1 MLSGVVGVPVG
12 SILSV
17 KLRPKFARTDPI
29 ICGLG
34 LVIASIFLCIAI
46 FTCNYAFILAF
57 VLIFFGEI
65 ALNLNWSIV
74 ADILLYVVAPTRRG
88 TAEAIQILF
97 SHLFG
102 DAGSPYLIGVVSD
115 SLKKDYITNDFVA
128 GIDPAKQI
136 CPEHIREFLDPEF
149 KNVEILTAAQNE
161 TITICNSTRDF
172 YSMQYSLI
180 INIFMVFLGG
190 ICFFLSAIYIIKDK
204 ERVERFVADEDEQFR
219 DEKEDMIK
227 SESNSQWSEDDS
239 PPILVASKNNQNS
252 TEDEK
257 SRQIDA
263 ANKLEPLLK
272 PSATFKPETETN
284 QHLPRV

>member
-1 MLSGVVGVPVG
+1 VG

-17 KLRPKFARTDPI
+17 KLRPKFARSDPI
-29 ICGLG
+29 ICGAG

-46 FTCNYAFILAF
+46 FTCNKAFILAF
-57 VLIFFGEI
+57 VLIFFGQI

-128 GIDPAKQI
+128 GIDKQI

-149 KNVEILTAAQNE
+149 KNVTILTAAQNE
-161 TITICNSTRDF
+161 TITLCHSTRDF

-180 INIFMVFLGG
+180 INIIMVFLGG
-190 ICFFLSAIYIIKDK
+190 ICFFLSAIYIFKDK
-204 ERVERFVADEDEQFR
+204 EKVERFVADEDEQYQH
-219 DEKEDMIK
+219 EKEDMIK

-239 PPILVASKNNQNS
+239 PPILVASHQNS
-252 TEDEK
+252 QNNGKNSQNQTSLSVLQNSQK
-257 SRQIDA
+257 SREIDA

-272 PSATFKPETETN
+272 PLAHKPETEKPTIA
-284 QHLPRV
+284 